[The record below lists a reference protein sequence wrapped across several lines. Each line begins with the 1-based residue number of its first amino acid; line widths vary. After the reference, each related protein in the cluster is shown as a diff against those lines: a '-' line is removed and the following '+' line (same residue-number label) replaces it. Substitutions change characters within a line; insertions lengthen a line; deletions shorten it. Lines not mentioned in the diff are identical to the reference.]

1 MKRIGIVVMFLL
13 AGVLCAQE
21 GQNIIV
27 TPIKGNFFKLT
38 SRIPYPVNFLAFVTE
53 DGILLV
59 DSGQDVTGRELK
71 STLKTISRGNDNVKY
86 LINTHQ
92 HIDHSGG
99 NLALAGEPVV
109 IGTELLKSKLRSGS
123 LVLNEFPDSAL
134 PQTIFSGSTTLEF
147 GGELIKII
155 ALPGAHDSSDVI
167 VYFTKSGI
175 VCAGDI
181 AFGMVFPSV
190 DGASG
195 DMRKYPDVI
204 NKLLNL
210 IPKDATIITGHGKD
224 LTYDELEKYKDVLVQ
239 SLHIVHVE
247 MAKGKTL
254 MAMQQ
259 EDVLKDFKS
268 FDGPLVNRAMMIY
281 YIAIAGKN
289 IMTGSLIEE
298 LYRVLEKNGGQEA
311 VNKYYK
317 LKSKSP
323 RKYFFGENPLI
334 RMGYWLLQK
343 KRTQDAI
350 AIFALCVKEFPNA
363 WNPYDSLGEAYLQAG
378 DKALAI
384 ANYEKSVQLN
394 PRNKAAEEII
404 KKLKTEN

>member
-1 MKRIGIVVMFLL
+1 MKRVGIAVLFLL
-13 AGVLCAQE
+13 AGFLCAQE

-27 TPIKGNFFKLT
+27 TPLKDNFFKLT
-38 SRIPYPVNFLAFVTE
+38 SRIPYQVNFLAFVTE
-53 DGILLV
+53 EGILLV
-59 DSGQDVTGRELK
+59 DSGQDATGRELK
-71 STLKTISRGNDNVKY
+71 STLKTIAKGNDKVKY

-92 HIDHSGG
+92 HIDHTGG

-109 IGTELLKSKLRSGS
+109 IGTELLKTKLRSGS

-134 PQTIFSGSTTLEF
+134 PQMIFSGSTALEF

-167 VYFTKSGI
+167 VHFVKSGV

-190 DGASG
+190 DGVSG

-204 NKLLNL
+204 GKLLKL
-210 IPKDATIITGHGKD
+210 IPTDATIITGHGKD
-224 LTYDELEKYKDVLVQ
+224 LSTDELEKYQDMLVQ
-239 SLHIVHVE
+239 TLHIVHVE

-259 EDVLKDFKS
+259 EDILKDFQS
-268 FDGPLVNRAMMIY
+268 FDGQLVNRGMMIY
-281 YIAIAGKN
+281 FIAIAGKN
-289 IMTGSLIEE
+289 KMTGSLIEE
-298 LYRVLEKNGGQEA
+298 LFRVLEKNDGQEA
-311 VNKYYK
+311 VKTYYK
-317 LKSKSP
+317 LKSRYP
-323 RKYFFGENPLI
+323 GKYFFGENPLI
-334 RMGYWLLQK
+334 RIGYWLLQK

-350 AIFALCVKEFPNA
+350 AIFALCVNEFPDA
-363 WNPYDSLGEAYLQAG
+363 WNPYDSLGEAYVQAG

-384 ANYEKSVQLN
+384 ANYEKSLQLN

-404 KKLKTEN
+404 KKLKAEN